1 MSTFFDKLK
10 ISFGL
15 KKPEPWYK
23 KILKKSASVMDMK
36 RRNKFIT
43 FFVLLFIAIYFCL
56 PSVES
61 IIKRVV
67 HQYGSQIIGT
77 DVSIGGIDLELSKG
91 IGVVKDIKIANPK
104 GYQAP
109 NLFYLKELG
118 VEIDI
123 SSLTSDTIIIDN
135 ITINNPE
142 ITYEMKTLTQSN
154 ISDILN
160 NIEKNTATDEA
171 AQSKDNS
178 SKSAKDDGSSKKV
191 IIKQLTVS
199 DGKVAAIV
207 GAASLKAPINISL
220 PTIKM
225 NNIGQDKN
233 GATPV
238 ETISKVI
245 TKIMQTVSQT
255 VVSANLSELKD
266 ASVKQV
272 KAVADNLKAGSENI
286 QEQGKAALG
295 SAKNAVS
302 NLKGM
307 FK

>member
-160 NIEKNTATDEA
+160 NIERNTATDET

>member
-56 PSVES
+56 PSMES

-160 NIEKNTATDEA
+160 NIERNTATDET

>member
-142 ITYEMKTLTQSN
+142 ITYEMKTLTQNN

-160 NIEKNTATDEA
+160 NIEKNTATDET